1 MGNVHER
8 MRWNVIL
15 YQWLFPIHDFVVT
28 DDDSECGQFIVVS
41 FCVNS
46 LLQAVQIGYF

>member
-15 YQWLFPIHDFVVT
+15 YQWLFPIHDLVVT
-28 DDDSECGQFIVVS
+28 GNSDCGKFIIVS